1 MEKVYII
8 TAGSYS
14 DYGIECCF
22 STKEKAEEYLKLIK
36 ENLDNDDINI
46 WHYSDYKNSDYRI
59 EEYLLDSN
67 PEIAT
72 VIRLWLD
79 SPELERILYPDIT
92 LENATLSKQINTDVE
107 KELYHNAIEDEKIE
121 IQGVGRLYV
130 CRIINSNKPLEEE
143 IERVK
148 KIAYDTI
155 KKIKYLVKVEGVDT
169 NNINNYI

>member
-1 MEKVYII
+1 MNKVYII
-8 TAGSYS
+8 TAGYYS

-36 ENLDNDDINI
+36 ENLDNDDINM
-46 WHYSDYKNSDYRI
+46 WHYSDYRI

-92 LENATLSKQINTDVE
+92 LENATLSEQINTDIK
-107 KELYHNAIEDEKIE
+107 KELYHNAIEHEEIE

-155 KKIKYLVKVEGVDT
+155 KKINFLVKVEGIEYDE
-169 NNINNYI
+169 INNYI